1 MNCSIYQ
8 IYYSEETKQSNDPGF
23 LQLDNLANE
32 RPDWREY
39 WPIRNFLLNNE
50 LENDRYYG
58 FFSPKF
64 KQKTNLDSSEV
75 YKFIQANQ
83 ADVIHFSPFFDQSA
97 FPINIFS
104 QATAQ
109 HQGIADP
116 LEKALKILNKDF
128 NPFEVIMN
136 STNTIFCNFFVAK
149 KVFWKIW
156 LKNCEMIFKIAESN
170 TSELAMALNA
180 NTNHDSHGAAV
191 KVFVI
196 ERIASSLAAA
206 GKIKTIKSFDPMS
219 LPLAG
224 SKISIYRDDLL
235 ILDALKLAYDY
246 TQNSH
251 FINAFYL
258 HRSFLLSKLEK
269 DITN

>member
-50 LENDRYYG
+50 LEDGRYYG

-64 KQKTNLDSSEV
+64 KQKTNLDASEV
-75 YKFIQANQ
+75 YKFIEANQ

-116 LEKALKILNKDF
+116 LEKALKVLNKDL
-128 NPFEVIMN
+128 NPFEVVMN

-149 KVFWKIW
+149 KAFWKIW
-156 LKNCEMIFKIAESN
+156 LKHCEMIFKIAESN
-170 TSELAMALNA
+170 TTELATALNA

-196 ERIASSLAAA
+196 ERIASYLAAA
-206 GKIKTIKSFDPMS
+206 GKIKTIKSFNPMS
-219 LPLAG
+219 LPFAG
-224 SKISIYRDDLL
+224 SKISIYRDELL
-235 ILDALKLAYDY
+235 MLDALKIAYSNTDLPDY
-246 TQNSH
+246 MNS
-251 FINAFYL
+251 FNNLRANLINRL
-258 HRSFLLSKLEK
+258 
-269 DITN
+269 

>member
-8 IYYSEETKQSNDPGF
+8 IYYSEETKQNNDLGF

-50 LENDRYYG
+50 LEDDRYYG

-64 KQKTNLDSSEV
+64 KQKTNLDASEV
-75 YKFIQANQ
+75 YKFIEANQ

-116 LEKALKILNKDF
+116 LEKALKVLNKDL
-128 NPFEVIMN
+128 NPFEVVMN

-149 KVFWKIW
+149 KAFWKIW
-156 LKNCEMIFKIAESN
+156 LKHCEMIFKIAESN
-170 TSELAMALNA
+170 TTELAMALNA

-196 ERIASSLAAA
+196 ERIASYLAAA
-206 GKIKTIKSFDPMS
+206 GKIKSIKCYDPMS
-219 LPLAG
+219 LPFGG
-224 SKISIYRDDLL
+224 SKISIFRDDLL
-235 ILDALKLAYDY
+235 MLDALKIAHQATGYPAYIHGFNKLR
-246 TQNSH
+246 TNL
-251 FINAFYL
+251 I
-258 HRSFLLSKLEK
+258 SKL
-269 DITN
+269 

>member
-50 LENDRYYG
+50 LEDGRYYG

-116 LEKALKILNKDF
+116 LEKALKVLNKDL
-128 NPFEVIMN
+128 NPFEVVMN

-149 KVFWKIW
+149 KSFWKIW
-156 LKNCEMIFKIAESN
+156 LKNCEMIFKISESN
-170 TSELAMALNA
+170 STELARALNA

-196 ERIASSLAAA
+196 ERIASYLAAS

-219 LPLAG
+219 LPFAG

-235 ILDALKLAYDY
+235 MLDALKIAYETTGSQQY
-246 TQNSH
+246 INS
-251 FINAFYL
+251 FNKLRTDLIN
-258 HRSFLLSKLEK
+258 K
-269 DITN
+269 I